1 MWWTLAHITSFDGH
15 CCLFCMCFCFS
26 LFLTSCASVLQ
37 CTRATAKIMCQW
49 DSKCSFLA
57 SNDIW
62 RVGYCSGGSHEP
74 LTTEVLQKTWLL
86 VAWRTDILSKI
97 AVGNCG
103 VVYNR
108 KPCSANCHCGKRSI
122 QYMGQ
127 EQRLPDAVALP
138 PNSVLS
144 CTGSLCVYGTECLC
158 ELLCVLAFIDW
169 HCVGQGCGSRE
180 WSFLYFFTLLNT
192 KFVLRA
198 LSARNAQ
205 IACSTMPKV
214 IFFQ

>member
-1 MWWTLAHITSFDGH
+1 M
-15 CCLFCMCFCFS
+15 
-26 LFLTSCASVLQ
+26 
-37 CTRATAKIMCQW
+37 
-49 DSKCSFLA
+49 
-57 SNDIW
+57 
-62 RVGYCSGGSHEP
+62 GYCSGGSHEP

-144 CTGSLCVYGTECLC
+144 CTGSLCVCTALNASVYCCVCSLLLTDIVWVKSVAAGNGHSCISLHSSTRNLC
-158 ELLCVLAFIDW
+158 CALCRHAT
-169 HCVGQGCGSRE
+169 HR
-180 WSFLYFFTLLNT
+180 
-192 KFVLRA
+192 
-198 LSARNAQ
+198 
-205 IACSTMPKV
+205 
-214 IFFQ
+214 